1 MGDPFGIRWFLPLK
15 GTMIDETVNK
25 LSKEMCIVI
34 HEKDEYYV
42 FSNKQFLAELAILIN
57 QSFKIVVSSF
67 SNSDFGTDEKASK

>member
-42 FSNKQFLAELAILIN
+42 FSNKQDNSCIN
-57 QSFKIVVSSF
+57 IEKDTITIIVH
-67 SNSDFGTDEKASK
+67 